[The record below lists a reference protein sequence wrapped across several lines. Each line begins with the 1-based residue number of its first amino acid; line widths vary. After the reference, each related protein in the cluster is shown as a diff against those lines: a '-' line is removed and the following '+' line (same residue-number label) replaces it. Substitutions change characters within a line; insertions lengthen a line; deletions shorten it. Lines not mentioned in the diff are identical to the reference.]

1 MAGQLGRTAE
11 IRGDPVSD
19 IAPFRLLV
27 RCLVE
32 RKGDQWQAFSLEFGL
47 AVQGDSMVEVRRKL
61 ESMIESY
68 VHDALVGEDREHA
81 YDLLACRKATW
92 RVFLRYYSVWALTQ
106 IAHVIKFMAAPKD
119 GMIYHESLPLQPQ
132 HHPA

>member
-1 MAGQLGRTAE
+1 M
-11 IRGDPVSD
+11 SD
-19 IAPFRLLV
+19 LAPFRLLV

-81 YDLLACRKATW
+81 SELLARKATW
-92 RVFLRYYSVWALTQ
+92 RIFARYYFYWAILH
-106 IAHVIKFMAAPKD
+106 IAKNFIKDSRDCAVYCSPLALEPKP
-119 GMIYHESLPLQPQ
+119 Y
-132 HHPA
+132 PA